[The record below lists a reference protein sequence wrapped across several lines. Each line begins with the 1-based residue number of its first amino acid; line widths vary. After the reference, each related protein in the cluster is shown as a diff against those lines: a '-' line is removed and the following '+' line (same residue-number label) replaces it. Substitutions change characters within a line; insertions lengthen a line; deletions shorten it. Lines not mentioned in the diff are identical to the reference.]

1 MIYLNE
7 NEERI
12 IGKFIEVEDK
22 YENNTLSLVWKNG
35 DRVEAKYDSFIEDEN
50 DCELEDENYE
60 EFWSFI
66 FKKIEIEGNPPIEV
80 TEDGYFLI
88 NYHNFPQEIL
98 VDGKKIN

>member
-7 NEERI
+7 NEEKI

-22 YENNTLSLVWKNG
+22 YENNALSLVWKNG